1 MYSIDA
7 IQPDYTPRKLISEH
21 LPEIPSKIKMYEP
34 DSAFLC
40 GLLNKF
46 KPEKILEVGIANGG
60 TTAVIIQCMHTLGI
74 PFQIHCV
81 DLLEKGY
88 AGSDREIGYLGKE
101 ASRLLHFDNYHLW
114 SGVCLPQVIDRIGGD
129 IDFLILDTTHRLPG
143 ETLDF
148 LAAYP
153 YLSADAVVCMH
164 DIRQNHNNPPDH
176 MRIATNALF
185 NSVAADKYIY
195 SDATRQ
201 PDYPNMGA
209 FKINADTEKYIT
221 NVFGVLTQ
229 NWAKLPSKE
238 MLASYKAILCRS
250 YSEESLWIFDHALQM
265 NQISLKTLKKQFRI
279 SSKTKT
285 IFSHIG
291 RFLPQKD

>member
-1 MYSIDA
+1 MYLIDV
-7 IQPDYTPRKLISEH
+7 IQPDYTPRKLISEQ
-21 LPEIPSKIKMYEP
+21 LPELPSKIKMYEP

-40 GLLNKF
+40 GLLKKF
-46 KPEKILEVGIANGG
+46 KPKKILEVGIANGG

-74 PFQIHCV
+74 PFEIHCV
-81 DLLEKGY
+81 DILEKGFS
-88 AGSDREIGYLGKE
+88 GSDREIGYLGKE
-101 ASRLLHFDNYHLW
+101 AARLLHFDNYHFW
-114 SGVCLPQVIDRIGGD
+114 SGVCLPQVIDKIGGD
-129 IDFLILDTTHRLPG
+129 IDFLILDTIHKLPG

-164 DIRQNHNNPPDH
+164 DIRHNHNNPPDQ

-185 NSVAADKYIY
+185 NSVAADKYIF
-195 SDATRQ
+195 SDTTRQ

-229 NWAKLPSKE
+229 NWAYLPSKK
-238 MLASYKAILCRS
+238 MLTSYKTILSRC
-250 YSEESLWIFDHALQM
+250 YSEESLWIFDHALRM
-265 NQISLKTLKKQFRI
+265 NRISLQTIKKNSRI
-279 SSKTKT
+279 SSKIKN
-285 IFSHIG
+285 IFRHIG
-291 RFLPQKD
+291 R